1 MADYMS
7 HSVGY
12 PPDTSLWRQIPE
24 WSQLLVLAK
33 PTAESLTRSQSTP
46 FILLSKNW
54 LSIYLFPNTLLS
66 TLSTVSNTAEKGPTP
81 YVILMV
87 KVGKNQ

>member
-1 MADYMS
+1 MADYIP
-7 HSVGY
+7 HSLSY
-12 PPDTSLWRQIPE
+12 PPDTSLWRPIPE

-33 PTAESLTRSQSTP
+33 PTAESLTRPRSTP
-46 FILLSKNW
+46 FILLSKNR
-54 LSIYLFPNTLLS
+54 LSIYLFPNTILS
-66 TLSTVSNTAEKGPTP
+66 TLSTVLNTTEKGPTR